1 MPFSYTAANSE
12 GKKLT
17 GVINAASPDDAKQ
30 QLNLLGLSIL
40 EIKTIETSPTPPPS
54 GDTASADI
62 QKLQFEATDKNGKQI
77 KGTIPAKNPL
87 LAYKRLVEE
96 YHFTV
101 NNLGPLPAGT
111 HLEEI
116 KNQYEVER
124 HEAKNEKTGTGKPLG
139 ALSEDPAFLMEK
151 ELLLKQIEEI
161 LKKVR
166 AMLAQYETKIS
177 PEKRAEIEGT
187 IDKLMRI
194 RSSNNLDYIRHTC
207 TELLKK
213 VQEDEVFLTS
223 VQHEQERSEVVMESQ
238 RMMMELQ
245 KAAAAKADVGV
256 QIQHALEK
264 IEAKLKNSKW
274 EFLLHPLEKLK
285 KSIPKS
291 PEAERLKTQKKV
303 LSREQWDALKI
314 ALKTPKEMRKA
325 AWQNLK
331 NIRNEQKT
339 VTEKLKALRHL
350 QAQRGL
356 LIREERRLR
365 HLEEAVTFTGWLL
378 FFYLL
383 YYYLGYYVTTEQLP
397 LKPFLGIPFD
407 LSDSALFKY
416 LLAVI
421 FVVHA
426 ATSLKLNFFLRNKTA
441 TLVLVPVTVFTAL
454 LVVFNA

>member
-1 MPFSYTAANSE
+1 MPFQYTAANSE

-17 GVINAASPDDAKQ
+17 GIINAASPDEAKQ

-40 EIKTIETSPTPPPS
+40 EIKTTDQTQST
-54 GDTASADI
+54 DL

-101 NNLGPLPAGT
+101 QALGPLPESST
-111 HLEEI
+111 LQEI

-124 HEAKNEKTGTGKPLG
+124 HETKTEKLGIGKP
-139 ALSEDPAFLMEK
+139 LSEDPAFLMEK

-177 PEKRAEIEGT
+177 PEKRADIEGT
-187 IDKLMRI
+187 IDKLLRI
-194 RSSNNLDYIRHTC
+194 KSSNNLDYIRHTC

-213 VQEDEVFLTS
+213 VQEDEVFMTG
-223 VQHEQERSEVVMESQ
+223 VEHDRERSSVVMESQ
-238 RMMMELQ
+238 RMMLELQ

-256 QIQHALEK
+256 QFQHVLEK

-274 EFLLHPLEKLK
+274 KFLLHPLEGLK
-285 KSIPKS
+285 KSLIEP
-291 PEAERLKTQKKV
+291 PEVERLKTQKKV
-303 LSREQWDALKI
+303 LSSEWWDAIKI
-314 ALKTPKEMRKA
+314 ALKTPKDLKKD
-325 AWQNLK
+325 AWQNVK
-331 NIRNEQKT
+331 NLANERRE
-339 VTEKLKALRHL
+339 VSEKLKSLRRL
-350 QAQRGL
+350 QSQKGFL
-356 LIREERRLR
+356 LREERKLH
-365 HLEEAVTFTGWLL
+365 HLEELTTFTGWLL

-383 YYYLGYYVTTEQLP
+383 YYYLGYYVTTENLL
-397 LKPFLGIPFD
+397 LKPLLGIPFD
-407 LSDSALFKY
+407 LHDSALFKY
-416 LLAVI
+416 LLALI
-421 FVVHA
+421 FLVHA
-426 ATSLKLNFFLRNKTA
+426 AATLKLNFFLRNKTA
-441 TLVLVPVTVFTAL
+441 TLVLVPITVLTAL